1 MALSPGTRLGPYE
14 VLSLIGKGGMG
25 EVYQAR
31 DRKLERDVAIKVL
44 PEEFSQDKERLA
56 RFEREAKLLAQLNHP
71 GIATLYGLEESGGQ
85 QFLVMELVEGETL
98 AERIASG
105 PIPVKEA
112 LPLFVLMAQALE
124 AAHEKGIVHRDLKP
138 ANIKVSPDS
147 KPKILDFGLAKAM
160 ARDVPARSLAES
172 PTLTREG
179 TETGVILGTA
189 PYMSPEQARGKPVDK
204 RTDVWAFGCVLYEA
218 LSGRAAFSGET
229 LSDTIARILDRE
241 PDWEVLPAETPALI
255 QRLLRRLLDKDRSRR
270 LRDLGDAALEIEE
283 ALAGAPDQPSPHR
296 DTRWVSSAL
305 ATIALVAT
313 GIAIWS
319 VVRTTPSPA
328 SAVSRT
334 VVTLPHD
341 QQLVTLGGTYPMAL
355 SPDGERLA
363 YVALVDGE
371 RRLFVRALDQ
381 FDARPIPRTDGAR
394 FPFFSPDG
402 QWVGFFAEGKLYRVA
417 VQEGRPLAICD
428 AMPRRGGAASWGPDD
443 YIYFGPSERPG
454 LHRVPAAGGTP
465 EVMSSQDPEMD
476 EQNHI
481 WPYVLPDGR
490 GLVSTVR
497 QIEKSFDT
505 SDLAVLSF
513 ETMEWRVLG
522 PGSQAQYLEGGYLA
536 YNAGR
541 GELHVVPFD
550 LDRQEVTGPP
560 VSVLDG
566 VYRAS
571 GDGGSFFA
579 ASRSGSLVYV
589 RGGEDRA
596 LVRVDREGQDRPLT
610 EDVRGF
616 RMPAISPD
624 GRHVAVIIDPRPSEL
639 WVYDLE
645 RGTRWKLP
653 HEGNHVIPVWT
664 PDGQKITFYAG
675 GDLHWMSPDG
685 TGEAE
690 TLLERPGEQFPYS
703 WSPDGQFLAFGEG
716 HPTTAGDIWVL
727 PRDGDPFPIVAT
739 PAREGSP
746 KFSPGGDWLTYISDE
761 SGRNEVY
768 IRSFPEGRARHT
780 ISTTGGANPVWSAD
794 GSELYY
800 HNRRGQVLAVSVQT
814 EPSLRVGAPR
824 VLFDWPYGL
833 QHRFNIS
840 PQDDG
845 FVMIKTD
852 PDSDPTKFHVV
863 LNWSEELKRLVP
875 AGN

>member
-124 AAHEKGIVHRDLKP
+124 AAHEKGIAHRDLKP

-394 FPFFSPDG
+394 FPFFS
-402 QWVGFFAEGKLYRVA
+402 
-417 VQEGRPLAICD
+417 
-428 AMPRRGGAASWGPDD
+428 
-443 YIYFGPSERPG
+443 

-746 KFSPGGDWLTYISDE
+746 KFSPGGDWLAYILE
-761 SGRNEVY
+761 RYEVAT
-768 IRSFPEGRARHT
+768 SAPWAQPT
-780 ISTTGGANPVWSAD
+780 IS
-794 GSELYY
+794 GS
-800 HNRRGQVLAVSVQT
+800 RVFVKDVSTLALWT
-814 EPSLRVGAPR
+814 
-824 VLFDWPYGL
+824 
-833 QHRFNIS
+833 
-840 PQDDG
+840 
-845 FVMIKTD
+845 
-852 PDSDPTKFHVV
+852 
-863 LNWSEELKRLVP
+863 LN
-875 AGN
+875 